1 MINADIKDIKQLEQ
15 NLLSVSKSAYPKTVR
30 STLDREAFLAHEQYK
45 KNVHLKFVIR
55 NENYLKSL
63 RYQKCSS
70 SLNIEKM
77 EAKTGQAAETFGKK
91 TDSFEKQELGLP
103 IVAKKAH
110 IAKPLK
116 AVRGGSYKKL
126 VTKRHYLQNINDV
139 KTIKDLVKS
148 PAKTTEGQFKQAV
161 GVAHHSKKTINFLPE
176 KSDRGQSIIQIQPK
190 KSKRVRKTA
199 KYLYSL
205 KGRVQKLKRVPTLE
219 PAAQSAAAKGEE
231 IFIHEAERRIL
242 KEMSKDLKTG

>member
-1 MINADIKDIKQLEQ
+1 MLEADIKDIKQLVK
-15 NLLSVSKSAYPKTVR
+15 NLNNSAANAFPKTVR
-30 STLDREAFLAHEQYK
+30 ATLDREAFIAHGKYK
-45 KNVHLKFVIR
+45 DNVHKNFVVR

-63 RYQKCSS
+63 RYQKCGG

-77 EAKTGQAAETFGKK
+77 EAKTGQAAKTFGKT
-91 TDSFEKQELGLP
+91 TDGFAKQELGSP

-116 AVRGGSYKKL
+116 AVRGGSYKRL
-126 VTKRHYLQNINDV
+126 VGKKHYLQNINDV
-139 KTIKDLVKS
+139 KTIKDLVKH

-161 GVAHHSKKTINFLPE
+161 GVAHHAKKAINFLPE

-190 KSKRVRKTA
+190 KSKRVKKTA

-205 KGRVQKLKRVPTLE
+205 KGKVQKLKKVPTLE
-219 PAAQSAAAKGEE
+219 PAGKAAAAKGGE
-231 IFIHEAERRIL
+231 IFAHEAERRLL
-242 KEMSKDLKTG
+242 KEISKDLKKG

>member
-1 MINADIKDIKQLEQ
+1 MINADIKDIKQLEK
-15 NLLSVSKSAYPKTVR
+15 NLKKSAADAYPKAVR
-30 STLDREAFLAHEQYK
+30 STLDREAFLAHEKYK
-45 KNVHLKFVIR
+45 ENVHQKFVIR

-70 SLNIEKM
+70 GLNIEKM
-77 EAKTGQAAETFGKK
+77 ESKTGQAAQTFGKK
-91 TDSFEKQELGLP
+91 TDGFAKQETGSP
-103 IVAKKAH
+103 IIAKKAH

-116 AVRGGSYKKL
+116 SVRGGNYKRL

-139 KTIKDLVKS
+139 KTIKDLVKN
-148 PAKTTEGQFKQAV
+148 PAKTTEEQFKQAV
-161 GVAHHSKKTINFLPE
+161 GVAHHAKKTINFLPE

-205 KGRVQKLKRVPTLE
+205 KGRVQKLNKTPTLE
-219 PAAQSAAAKGEE
+219 PAAQSAAAQGGA
-231 IFIHEAERRIL
+231 IFIHEAQRRIL